1 MRWWVSARLPG
12 LLLILAAAV
21 PAVASSAS
29 QQDFLKPDDAFR
41 FSANTAANGEV
52 VAHWDIAEGYYLYR
66 KRFKFAVTDPGVTLG
81 DARFPAGDMKN
92 DEFFGKMEVY
102 HHGVDARIPVHN
114 GGATAALT
122 LSVTYQGCA
131 QAGMCYPPVTK
142 RVALKVPPAAAA
154 GSTGDVSSGPGDA
167 PAANNAAA
175 PTVPVSEEDSIARSL
190 AGDNRLV
197 ALLAFF
203 GFGLLLSF
211 TPCVF
216 PMMPILSSIIVG
228 QGEAMT
234 TRKAFVLSLVY
245 VLSVS
250 VTYTLTGVAAGL
262 LGENIQAAFQ
272 NPWAIGAFAA
282 IFVALS
288 LSMFGFYD
296 LQLPGALQSR
306 LAEISNSQQ
315 GGRLIGVAVMG
326 FLSALIVGP
335 CVAAPLAGALI
346 YIGQTGDAVLG
357 GLALFSL
364 SLGMGVPLLVIGTSA
379 GKLLPKAGT
388 WMEAIK
394 AVFGVMLL
402 GLAIWMLDRIVPSW
416 VTLALTA
423 ALITVSAV
431 FLGALD
437 SLAPDAGG
445 WRRLWKGVGVVML
458 INGALLFISLGLGG
472 MGSLQAFQG
481 GPRAAN
487 GVGAQAQ
494 SHMAF
499 DEVKGIDDLERR
511 LTEAGQ
517 AGRPVMLDFYADW
530 CVSCKELEKFTF
542 SDPQVQAAL
551 KDAVLLQADVTR
563 WNDND
568 KRLAKKFQ
576 VIGPPA
582 VLFFDARTG
591 EEKRAYRVV
600 GFMKADRFLDHVN
613 TALALQ

>member
-1 MRWWVSARLPG
+1 MNYPLNRRLLG
-12 LLLILAAAV
+12 LLMSVYVIVWSGGASAA
-21 PAVASSAS
+21 
-29 QQDFLKPDDAFR
+29 QEEFLPPDQAFR
-41 FSANTAANGEV
+41 FSAQVGTGGEII
-52 VAHWDIAEGYYLYR
+52 AHWDIAPGYYLYR
-66 KRFKFAVTDPGVTLG
+66 ERFNFAVEDSDIGLGKVTL
-81 DARFPAGDMKN
+81 PPGDMKN
-92 DEFFGKMEVY
+92 DEFFGRMEVY
-102 HHGVDARIPVHN
+102 HHNVEARVPLQ
-114 GGATAALT
+114 GGSGAAKSVT
-122 LSVTYQGCA
+122 LAVTYQGCA
-131 QAGMCYPPVTK
+131 QAGMCYPPVSK
-142 RVALKVPPAAAA
+142 QVKLDLSGSPPASGAASSPT
-154 GSTGDVSSGPGDA
+154 ST
-167 PAANNAAA
+167 PAS
-175 PTVPVSEEDSIARSL
+175 TPVSAPVSQEDSIARSL
-190 AGDNRLV
+190 EGDNRPL

-228 QGEAMT
+228 QGENIT

-250 VTYTLTGVAAGL
+250 ITYTLTGVAAGL

-282 IFVALS
+282 VFVALS

-296 LQLPGALQSR
+296 LQLPASMQSR

-388 WMEAIK
+388 WMEAVK

-416 VTLALTA
+416 VTVALSA
-423 ALITVSAV
+423 ALVTVAAV
-431 FLGALD
+431 YLGALD
-437 SLAPDAGG
+437 SLGAGASG
-445 WRRLWKGVGVVML
+445 WRKLWKGVGVVLL
-458 INGALLFISLGLGG
+458 INGVVLFAGLGLGG
-472 MGSLQAFQG
+472 AGGGLSLAQRASGGDADHGALAF
-481 GPRAAN
+481 
-487 GVGAQAQ
+487 VK
-494 SHMAF
+494 
-499 DEVKGIDDLERR
+499 VKGVEEVATQI
-511 LTEAGQ
+511 AAAAA
-517 AGRPVMLDFYADW
+517 AGRPAMLDFYADW

-542 SDPQVQAAL
+542 SDPAVQSLL
-551 KDAVLLQADVTR
+551 KDAVLLQADVTA
-563 WNDND
+563 WDDAD

-582 VLFFDARTG
+582 ILFFDRRSG
-591 EEKRAYRVV
+591 EEKRGHRII
-600 GFMKADRFLDHVN
+600 GFMGAEQFHDHLKAVF
-613 TALALQ
+613 